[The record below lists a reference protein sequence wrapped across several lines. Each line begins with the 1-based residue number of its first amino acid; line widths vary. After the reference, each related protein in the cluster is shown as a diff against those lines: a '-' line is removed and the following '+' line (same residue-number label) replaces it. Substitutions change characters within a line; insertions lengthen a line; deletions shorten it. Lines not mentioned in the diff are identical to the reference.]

1 MAPGSRDDADNDPLR
16 RAAQYRVDR
25 EAERAGD
32 QTGSPAADGTS
43 AASGS
48 AGDDDG
54 ESKKAPGTM
63 SVEER
68 SRYVDTV
75 VDQAMR
81 RGEFDNLPLHGK
93 PIPGLTGTH
102 DPDWWIKGLIERENI
117 TGLLPTAQLRKDDAE
132 LDDRLDLEAMEERV
146 REIVAEFNASV
157 VDARR
162 QLQGGPPVVTP
173 TRDVDEEV
181 RRWQARRAA
190 RRAARSSAGAG
201 AKPATERK
209 SAPASDNRPWW
220 RFW

>member
-25 EAERAGD
+25 EA
-32 QTGSPAADGTS
+32 
-43 AASGS
+43 GS
-48 AGDDDG
+48 AEEP
-54 ESKKAPGTM
+54 ESSTDPNESDEGKKSPGSM

-68 SRYVDTV
+68 SRYVDVV

-81 RGEFDNLPLHGK
+81 RGEFDNLPLQGK

-117 TGLLPTAQLRKDDAE
+117 TGLLPSAQLRKDDAE
-132 LDDRLDLEAMEERV
+132 LDDKLDLEAMEVRV
-146 REIVAEFNASV
+146 REIVTDFNARV
-157 VDARR
+157 IDARR

-181 RRWQARRAA
+181 ARWRARRAA
-190 RRAARSSAGAG
+190 RRT
-201 AKPATERK
+201 AT
-209 SAPASDNRPWW
+209 SGPPPASRRAPTTSEGRPWW

>member
-1 MAPGSRDDADNDPLR
+1 MAPGSRNDADNDPLR

-25 EAERAGD
+25 ETASAEETAD
-32 QTGSPAADGTS
+32 SPGSDGS
-43 AASGS
+43 DEGNEEKKPPGS
-48 AGDDDG
+48 
-54 ESKKAPGTM
+54 M
-63 SVEER
+63 STEER
-68 SRYVDTV
+68 SRYVDVV

-81 RGEFDNLPLHGK
+81 RGEFDNLPLQGK

-117 TGLLPTAQLRKDDAE
+117 TGLLPSAQLRKDDAE
-132 LDDRLDLEAMEERV
+132 LDGKLDLEAMEDRV
-146 REIVAEFNASV
+146 RETVTDFNARV

-181 RRWQARRAA
+181 ARWHARRAA
-190 RRAARSSAGAG
+190 RRTAASGR
-201 AKPATERK
+201 P
-209 SAPASDNRPWW
+209 PASQSEPTASEGRPWW

>member
-1 MAPGSRDDADNDPLR
+1 MAPGSRNDADNDPLR

-25 EAERAGD
+25 E
-32 QTGSPAADGTS
+32 
-43 AASGS
+43 SGS
-48 AGDDDG
+48 AEEPAG
-54 ESKKAPGTM
+54 SPGTADQDERDEGEKTPGSM
-63 SVEER
+63 TVEER
-68 SRYVDTV
+68 SRYVDVV

-81 RGEFDNLPLHGK
+81 RGEFDNLPLQGK

-117 TGLLPTAQLRKDDAE
+117 TGLLPSAQLRKDAAE
-132 LDDRLDLEAMEERV
+132 LDDKLDLEAMEVRV
-146 REIVAEFNASV
+146 REIVTDFNARV

-181 RRWQARRAA
+181 ARWQARRTA
-190 RRAARSSAGAG
+190 RRTAASG
-201 AKPATERK
+201 PP
-209 SAPASDNRPWW
+209 PASRRGPTTSEGRPWW

>member
-25 EAERAGD
+25 EAGSAEERARPTDLDEGD
-32 QTGSPAADGTS
+32 EGKKSLGSMTI
-43 AASGS
+43 
-48 AGDDDG
+48 
-54 ESKKAPGTM
+54 
-63 SVEER
+63 EER
-68 SRYVDTV
+68 SRYVDVV

-81 RGEFDNLPLHGK
+81 RGEFDNLPLQGK

-117 TGLLPTAQLRKDDAE
+117 TGLLPSAQLRKDDAE
-132 LDDRLDLEAMEERV
+132 LDDKLDLEAMEVRV
-146 REIVAEFNASV
+146 REIVTDFNARV
-157 VDARR
+157 IDARR

-181 RRWQARRAA
+181 ARWQARRVA
-190 RRAARSSAGAG
+190 RRTAASGPPSASRRG
-201 AKPATERK
+201 PTTSE
-209 SAPASDNRPWW
+209 SRPWW

>member
-25 EAERAGD
+25 EAGSAEEPA
-32 QTGSPAADGTS
+32 GSPATADPDERDEGKQS
-43 AASGS
+43 PGS
-48 AGDDDG
+48 M
-54 ESKKAPGTM
+54 T
-63 SVEER
+63 VEER
-68 SRYVDTV
+68 SRYVDVV

-81 RGEFDNLPLHGK
+81 RGEFDNLPLQGK

-117 TGLLPTAQLRKDDAE
+117 TGLLPSAQLRKDDAE
-132 LDDRLDLEAMEERV
+132 LDDKLDLEAMEARV
-146 REIVAEFNASV
+146 REIVTDFNARV
-157 VDARR
+157 IDARR

-181 RRWQARRAA
+181 ARWRARRAA
-190 RRAARSSAGAG
+190 RRT
-201 AKPATERK
+201 AT
-209 SAPASDNRPWW
+209 SGPPPASRRAPTTSEGRPWW

>member
-1 MAPGSRDDADNDPLR
+1 MAPGSRSDADNDPLR

-25 EAERAGD
+25 EAGSAEELA
-32 QTGSPAADGTS
+32 GSPDTTDPDERDEGKKS
-43 AASGS
+43 PGS
-48 AGDDDG
+48 M
-54 ESKKAPGTM
+54 T
-63 SVEER
+63 VEER
-68 SRYVDTV
+68 SRYVDVV

-81 RGEFDNLPLHGK
+81 RGEFDNLPLQGK

-117 TGLLPTAQLRKDDAE
+117 TGVLPSAQLRKDDAE
-132 LDDRLDLEAMEERV
+132 LDGKLDLEAMEVRV
-146 REIVAEFNASV
+146 REIVTDFNARV

-181 RRWQARRAA
+181 ARWRARRAA
-190 RRAARSSAGAG
+190 RRTAASAPSSASRRGPTTSEG
-201 AKPATERK
+201 
-209 SAPASDNRPWW
+209 RPWW

>member
-1 MAPGSRDDADNDPLR
+1 MAPGSRNDADNDPLR
-16 RAAQYRVDR
+16 RVAQYRVDR
-25 EAERAGD
+25 EA
-32 QTGSPAADGTS
+32 
-43 AASGS
+43 GS
-48 AGDDDG
+48 AEEPADTTDPD
-54 ESKKAPGTM
+54 ERDEARTSPGTM

-81 RGEFDNLPLHGK
+81 RGEFDNLPLQGK

-117 TGLLPTAQLRKDDAE
+117 TGVLPSAQLRKDDAE
-132 LDDRLDLEAMEERV
+132 LDGKLDLEAMEARV
-146 REIVAEFNASV
+146 REIVTDFNARV
-157 VDARR
+157 IDARR

-181 RRWQARRAA
+181 ARWRSRRVARRTAA
-190 RRAARSSAGAG
+190 SGPPPASRRD
-201 AKPATERK
+201 PATSEG
-209 SAPASDNRPWW
+209 RPWW

>member
-25 EAERAGD
+25 EAGSAEEPA
-32 QTGSPAADGTS
+32 GSPGTADPDERDEGKQS
-43 AASGS
+43 PGS
-48 AGDDDG
+48 M
-54 ESKKAPGTM
+54 T
-63 SVEER
+63 VEER
-68 SRYVDTV
+68 SRYVDVV

-81 RGEFDNLPLHGK
+81 RGEFDNLPLQGK

-117 TGLLPTAQLRKDDAE
+117 TGLLPSAQLRKDDTE
-132 LDDRLDLEAMEERV
+132 LDGKLDLEAMEVRV
-146 REIVAEFNASV
+146 REIVTDFNARV
-157 VDARR
+157 IDARR

-181 RRWQARRAA
+181 ARWRARRVA
-190 RRAARSSAGAG
+190 RRTAASG
-201 AKPATERK
+201 PP
-209 SAPASDNRPWW
+209 PASRRDPTTSEGRPWW

>member
-25 EAERAGD
+25 EAAGAAQPAD
-32 QTGSPAADGTS
+32 DLGSEANEGDEGKQPI
-43 AASGS
+43 GS
-48 AGDDDG
+48 
-54 ESKKAPGTM
+54 M
-63 SVEER
+63 SPEER

-81 RGEFDNLPLHGK
+81 RGEFDSLPLQGK
-93 PIPGLTGTH
+93 PIPGLGGTH

-117 TGLLPTAQLRKDDAE
+117 TGVLPSAQLRKDDAE
-132 LDDRLDLEAMEERV
+132 LDGRLDLEAMEERV
-146 REIVAEFNASV
+146 REIVIDFNSRII
-157 VDARR
+157 DARR

-181 RRWQARRAA
+181 RKWSARRAA
-190 RRAARSSAGAG
+190 RRAAAAAAPPTPRREPTTSAH
-201 AKPATERK
+201 
-209 SAPASDNRPWW
+209 RPWW

>member
-1 MAPGSRDDADNDPLR
+1 MAPGSRSDADNDPLR

-25 EAERAGD
+25 EAASAAEDPA
-32 QTGSPAADGTS
+32 GSPAPGRTDE
-43 AASGS
+43 
-48 AGDDDG
+48 GDDAN
-54 ESKKAPGTM
+54 EEKKSPGSM

-68 SRYVDTV
+68 SRYVDVV

-102 DPDWWIKGLIERENI
+102 DPDWWVKGLIERENI
-117 TGLLPTAQLRKDDAE
+117 TGVLPSAQLRKDDAE
-132 LDDRLDLEAMEERV
+132 LDGRLDLETMEQRV
-146 REIVAEFNASV
+146 REVVADFNARV

-162 QLQGGPPVVTP
+162 QLRGGPPVVTR

-181 RRWQARRAA
+181 RRWAERRAA
-190 RRAARSSAGAG
+190 RRAATA
-201 AKPATERK
+201 
-209 SAPASDNRPWW
+209 APAPADRREPGRPRRAPDDRPWW

>member
-25 EAERAGD
+25 E
-32 QTGSPAADGTS
+32 
-43 AASGS
+43 SGS
-48 AGDDDG
+48 AAQPAGSGVDPDERDEG
-54 ESKKAPGTM
+54 EKTPGSMT
-63 SVEER
+63 VEER
-68 SRYVDTV
+68 SRYVDVV

-81 RGEFDNLPLHGK
+81 RGEFDNLPLQGK

-117 TGLLPTAQLRKDDAE
+117 TGLLPSAQLRKDAAE
-132 LDDRLDLEAMEERV
+132 LDDKLDLEAMEVRV
-146 REIVAEFNASV
+146 REIVTDFNARV

-181 RRWQARRAA
+181 ARWRARRAA
-190 RRAARSSAGAG
+190 RRTASSGPP
-201 AKPATERK
+201 PAPRR
-209 SAPASDNRPWW
+209 APTTSEGRPWW
-220 RFW
+220 KFW